1 MPFELTDALIDHIL
15 FSMED
20 QAGEFYLDTVEGIVT
35 SVDDVLDILEEDDS
49 RFISL
54 PQWDSADGFRL
65 MERFASS
72 CRNPLMREE
81 LSSAQS
87 RGRGVFRAFKDA
99 LGHFPEAEKLWYA
112 FKEKEMKHSILMWYN
127 GLREEWGLEKIGAE
141 PEETGDLVLED
152 FRFRPFMEE
161 DYKKAKE
168 LHRLCQEEIRNYFAE
183 NGEKSSAEYLLKNAQ
198 AFHYLSNNL
207 FNDKPALPL
216 VAAMTAETGGG
227 EFAGFISGI
236 AEGPV
241 FYIQNLEIKPEFRG
255 LGIGETLLD
264 KFLENL
270 DSEDISQVFFDLPSQ
285 AGDFSRLLHRGSFK
299 PYVTRYSLNLRNRE
313 T

>member
-1 MPFELTDALIDHIL
+1 MQFELTDALIDHIL

-20 QAGEFYLDTVEGIVT
+20 QAGEFFFDTMEGEV
-35 SVDDVLDILEEDDS
+35 VNGDDVRGIFEEDDS

-54 PQWDSADGFRL
+54 PEWDSADGFRL

-81 LSSAQS
+81 LSTALG
-87 RGRGVFRAFKDA
+87 RGRGVFRAFKDT
-99 LGHFPEAEKLWYA
+99 LGHFPEAEKLWYT
-112 FKEKEMKHSILMWYN
+112 FKEKEMKRSILMWYN
-127 GLREEWGLEKIGAE
+127 GLREEWGLEKIGTE
-141 PEETGDLVLED
+141 PEETVDLVLED
-152 FRFRPFMEE
+152 FRFRPFMEG
-161 DYKKAKE
+161 DYAKAKE
-168 LHRLCQEEIRNYFAE
+168 LHRLCQDEIKNYFAE
-183 NGEKSSAEYLLKNAQ
+183 KGEKSSAEYLLKNTQ
-198 AFHYLSNNL
+198 AFNYLSNNL
-207 FNDKPALPL
+207 FNEKPALPL
-216 VAAMTAETGGG
+216 VVAMTAESGGG

-285 AGDFSRLLHRGSFK
+285 AGDFSHLLHRESFE

>member
-1 MPFELTDALIDHIL
+1 MQFELTDALIDHIL

-20 QAGEFYLDTVEGIVT
+20 QAGEFFLDTVEGMVINW
-35 SVDDVLDILEEDDS
+35 DDVEDISDDDS
-49 RFISL
+49 RYISL
-54 PQWDSADGFRL
+54 PDWDSADGFRL

-81 LSSAQS
+81 LSSALS

-99 LGHFPEAEKLWYA
+99 LGHFPEAEKLWYS
-112 FKEKEMKHSILMWYN
+112 FKEKEMKRSILMWYN

-141 PEETGDLVLED
+141 PEETADLVLED

-161 DYKKAKE
+161 DYIKAKE
-168 LHRLCQEEIRNYFAE
+168 LHRQCQEEIKNYFAE
-183 NGEKSSAEYLLKNAQ
+183 KGEKSSVEYLLKNAQ
-198 AFHYLSNNL
+198 AFNNLSNSL
-207 FNDKPALPL
+207 FNEKPSLPL
-216 VAAMTAETGGG
+216 VAAMTAESGGG

-270 DSEDISQVFFDLPSQ
+270 DGEDISQVFFDLPLL
-285 AGDFSRLLHRGSFK
+285 AEDFSRVLNRGSFK
-299 PYVTRYSLNLRNRE
+299 PYVTRYSLNMRDRE